1 MCVSWPSWKFNSV
14 TDTRVTSAFTSLS
27 SSALVTNSSVPTI
40 FDKWAHLPFLSVSVV
55 TELSSAFLISLN
67 IMSIKEKGQ
76 IAFSGC
82 LLSSCVK
89 LLWVTSKAPSVDS
102 GLEAGS
108 WSWAL
113 GTRVS
118 WSHHW
123 NSSDHTERAV
133 CGHFLRTCV
142 ALVDLQSIGYYSLP
156 VGPWELSDWRSWR
169 CCTYMGC
176 VSDSQ
181 KEWPTVNQ
189 NKIKWSFLVLVLQPF
204 VEVSVI
210 KMSSNSGVCII
221 LVIFP
226 PF

>member
-142 ALVDLQSIGYYSLP
+142 ALVDLHSKHRLLLLTGGSL
-156 VGPWELSDWRSWR
+156 GAFRL
-169 CCTYMGC
+169 
-176 VSDSQ
+176 
-181 KEWPTVNQ
+181 K
-189 NKIKWSFLVLVLQPF
+189 KLKVLHIHGMCF
-204 VEVSVI
+204 WFS
-210 KMSSNSGVCII
+210 KGVAHS
-221 LVIFP
+221 
-226 PF
+226 